1 MFNSMCCQSGVS
13 DSDRFTRFFSRMA
26 FYANVV
32 DDKYTVDYWQ
42 TNGALFLSELSS
54 LVFAKGNS
62 SHALSV
68 GLQYVL
74 RYLQLDQICVYQSDG
89 MGAFNLAYREGTSE
103 LPMPHVVDQ
112 IPEMSVL
119 EKAGFF
125 LHKKNGAANGALF
138 LQPFSA
144 AWLFPLSQQDVGQG
158 FVLFGCCVNQR
169 TWYGIEFEQLLLATG
184 LIASSL
190 EQAANMEQ
198 TKFFGVFGEMMYRVS
213 KIFSGKSTFDGQ
225 INTILS
231 ETGVLFGAH
240 RNYIF
245 EFDDPVHVSNRF
257 EWVDENQPAL
267 KDRFQRLV
275 LDDSFRG
282 WLEVLAD
289 GQHVSQEANGEER
302 AGVPSAFVQKGAV
315 NSLIFPIFVK
325 GQFFGFIGF
334 DFPRNRVVGIQDAI
348 FSSIELLARIIEGL
362 LELKY
367 SAEYVSSLN
376 DELQQ
381 FNDRLMRSEQL
392 VKGIVSAAPMGIFL
406 IQGRQIVYANDFITA
421 TASKF
426 GLSLH
431 GAHIGDFNQYI
442 DGDQR
447 QRLDRFYG
455 EIESLGRATIRLNLL
470 NLGGAG
476 FIVDLVGSQGP
487 VVDGRMSYVVVC
499 QDVTESVAVQERIQ
513 EANTRYQTILDKNPD
528 GVLVFSSRIR
538 LCYINP
544 SAISFFGY
552 SFQELQQH
560 SIVGFFSGSS
570 VLRRVWQIIQTV
582 NRESDYKGELEL
594 VARDGSKLM
603 VEIKVTRIV
612 LNGMPHFYV
621 CIHNITER
629 KLREEQLRISE
640 NKYRALIEN
649 SHDCMIR
656 MALDGHVLFINS
668 AAQSIFS
675 QSTGSVSFP
684 YEVKLSF
691 QNNLRLVA
699 QTGCANSFEM
709 EFSVESDNVVLE
721 WSVIPEF
728 GDSSVAE
735 TVLFVGR
742 DCSARRQSENAL
754 KGAMEKMELADRLKS
769 AFLNN
774 LSHEIRTPLN
784 AVVGFSSFLREDT
797 LGLDDRNL
805 YVDIIHNNAE
815 ALMALIDDIVDVA
828 KLESGSLQFVSEPV
842 NLNDLFRKL
851 EKQYGT
857 KLLGEKKDLDFTCQY
872 GSNDPLVMRGDSHRL
887 LQAVSKLLD
896 NAFKFTTSGF
906 VRFGYERQESGIVIF
921 VKDSGIGIDVV
932 DHAIIFDSFRQCEN
946 STAKQFGGTGV
957 GLYIARKLVE
967 AMGGQIAFQ
976 SARNR
981 GSEFYIT
988 FPIDRFMPEATV
1000 NKALE
1005 VDASVVN
1012 LAAFKNKLILLAI
1025 DDSSE
1030 RLMIRRY
1037 LENTGAS
1044 IISVRSVYSALQLLK
1059 NRNDIDWLVVDHAAS
1074 SNGALRLIDSQYKS
1088 NNGGGKLVLISSDC
1102 ELTERDVSVDL
1113 ILQKPFDKQ
1122 VFVSRLSQLV

>member
-1 MFNSMCCQSGVS
+1 MFNSMCCQSVES
-13 DSDRFTRFFSRMA
+13 DYDRLKRFFNRLA
-26 FYANVV
+26 FYANEV
-32 DDKYTVDYWQ
+32 DDKYSVDHWHA
-42 TNGALFLSELSS
+42 NGALFLSELSA
-54 LVFAKGNS
+54 LVFPEGHNTPDLGA
-62 SHALSV
+62 

-74 RYLQLDQICVYQSDG
+74 RYLQLNQIAIYQLDE
-89 MGAFNLAYREGTSE
+89 MGKYSLSYREGTSE
-103 LPMPHVVDQ
+103 IRMPLVVDH
-112 IPEMSVL
+112 IPEMLVL
-119 EKAGFF
+119 EKAGCF
-125 LHKKNGAANGALF
+125 LHEKNGASNVEPF
-138 LQPFSA
+138 FQPFSS
-144 AWLFPLSQQDVGQG
+144 AWLFPLSKQNVGQG
-158 FVLFGCCVNQR
+158 FILFGCCLNQR
-169 TWYGIEFEQLLLATG
+169 TWYGIEFEQLLLTTG
-184 LIASSL
+184 LIARSL
-190 EQAANMEQ
+190 EQLADLEG

-213 KIFSGKSTFDGQ
+213 KIFSGKATFDGQ
-225 INTILS
+225 ISTILS

-245 EFDDPVHVSNRF
+245 EIDDPVHVSNSF
-257 EWVDENQPAL
+257 EWVDENQL
-267 KDRFQRLV
+267 VFQNRFQRLV
-275 LDDSFRG
+275 FDDVFPG
-282 WLEVLAD
+282 WRKVLAD
-289 GQHVSQEANGEER
+289 GQHVFQEA
-302 AGVPSAFVQKGAV
+302 GVGVLNVSGQKSSV
-315 NSLIFPIFVK
+315 NSLVFPIFLK
-325 GQFFGFIGF
+325 GEFYGFIGF
-334 DFPRNRVVGIQDAI
+334 DFPLSRVVNTQDAV
-348 FSSIELLARIIEGL
+348 FSSIELLARIVEGL

-381 FNDRLMRSEQL
+381 FNDRLLRSEQL
-392 VKGIVSAAPMGIFL
+392 VNGIVSAAPMGIFL
-406 IQGRQIVYANDFITA
+406 IQGRQIVYANDYIT
-421 TASKF
+421 TNASKF
-426 GLSLH
+426 GLSLL
-431 GAHIGDFNQYI
+431 GSHIGDFDKYI
-442 DGDQR
+442 GGDQR
-447 QRLDRFYG
+447 KLLDQFYG
-455 EIESLGRATIRLNLL
+455 EIETLGRATIRLNIS
-470 NLGGAG
+470 NMSGGG
-476 FIVDLVGSQGP
+476 FIVDLVGAQGP
-487 VVDGRMSYVVVC
+487 VVDGGVSYVLVC

-528 GVLVFSSRIR
+528 GVLVFSSRMR

-560 SIVGFFSGSS
+560 SIVSFFSGSL
-570 VLRRVWQIIQTV
+570 VMKRIWQIIQV
-582 NRESDYKGELEL
+582 INQGNDYKGELDL
-594 VARDGSKLM
+594 VTRDGSKLM

-612 LNGMPHFYV
+612 LNGLPHFYV
-621 CIHNITER
+621 CLHNITER

-649 SHDCMIR
+649 SRDCMIR
-656 MALDGHVLFINS
+656 MALDGQVLFINS

-675 QSTGSVSFP
+675 QSTGLVTFP
-684 YEVKLSF
+684 DEVKLSF
-691 QNNLRLVA
+691 LNNLRLVA
-699 QTGCANSFEM
+699 KTGCANSFEM
-709 EFSVESDNVVLE
+709 DFPVESGNVVLE

-784 AVVGFSSFLREDT
+784 AVVGFSSFLREDN

-805 YVDIIHNNAE
+805 YVDIIHSNAE
-815 ALMALIDDIVDVA
+815 ALMSLIDDIVDVA

-842 NLNDLFRKL
+842 NLNALFRKL

-857 KLLGEKKDLDFTCQY
+857 KLLGEKKDLEFTCQY
-872 GSNDPLVMRGDSHRL
+872 GGNGSLVMLGDSHRL

-906 VRFGYERQESGIVIF
+906 VSFGYESQESGIVIF
-921 VKDSGIGIDVV
+921 VKDSGIGINIE

-946 STAKQFGGTGV
+946 STVKQFEGTGV

-967 AMGGQIAFQ
+967 AMGGQITFK
-976 SARNR
+976 SERNK

-988 FPIDRFMPEATV
+988 FPIDRSIPDTSIG
-1000 NKALE
+1000 KAQE
-1005 VDASVVN
+1005 VDTLPVN
-1012 LAAFKNKLILLAI
+1012 LAVFKNKLILLAI

-1074 SNGALRLIDSQYKS
+1074 SNGALRLIDSQYKN
-1088 NNGGGKLVLISSDC
+1088 NNGGGKLVLISTDC
-1102 ELTERDVSVDL
+1102 ELTERDVSADL